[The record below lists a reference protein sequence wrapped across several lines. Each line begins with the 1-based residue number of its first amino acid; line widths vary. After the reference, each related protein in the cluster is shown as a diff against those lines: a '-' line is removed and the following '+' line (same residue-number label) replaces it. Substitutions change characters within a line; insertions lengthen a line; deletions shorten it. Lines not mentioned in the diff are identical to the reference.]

1 LKAGGMNTPR
11 RLIWQLYPSYLVL
24 VLCAVLAVSWFAT
37 DFMRRFYL
45 DHLRTTLAYHGRIM
59 QARIAADL
67 MPLAPQRLDRA
78 CKAAAAEIPVRFTV
92 ILPDGVVVADS
103 EENPRTMDN
112 HSNRPE
118 IRTALEG
125 ATGHAQRYSTTLN
138 QRMMYVAA
146 PVTREGRLLA
156 VLRTALPLTTIDGA
170 LKAVYVKMAVAGLLI
185 AILAA
190 GVGLFV
196 SRRISRPLERMRK
209 RADQYARG
217 ELGARIQPPATLEL
231 ASLAEALNTMAGQLK
246 YRMDAIERQRNEL
259 EAVLSSMVEGVIAL
273 DIEESVI
280 SLNSAAKKMFP
291 DTSHE
296 GRSLAELV
304 RSHDLAEMVK
314 SVKKSGQAVRADITY
329 GWQERILE
337 AHCMPLYSGPLEDS
351 GGGHMGTLLVLHDV
365 TQLRRLENIRRD
377 FAANVSHEIKTPL
390 TAIKGF
396 VETLR
401 DSDLSNPD
409 ESRRFLTI
417 IARHVDRL
425 AAIIDDLMHLS
436 RIEQS
441 DETRELAIAPCQV
454 RELLANVASLCRERA
469 DAKGIEIGIDCS
481 ADLTAR
487 MDAHLMEQA
496 VLNLLDNAIKY
507 TSRSPAR
514 IKLRAALVD
523 SELRIVVS
531 DQGIGIGQKHL
542 PRLFER
548 FYRVDKARSRHVGGT
563 GLGLA
568 IVKHIV
574 QAHGGKVSVE
584 SELGQGT
591 TFTLRLPNAI
601 QKTSV

>member
-1 LKAGGMNTPR
+1 MKTPR

-24 VLCAVLAVSWFAT
+24 VLCAVLAVSWYAT
-37 DFMRRFYL
+37 DFMRSFYL

-59 QARIAADL
+59 QARIADDL
-67 MPLAPQRLDRA
+67 IPLDPQRLDRD

-103 EENPRTMDN
+103 EEDPRKMDN

-125 ATGHAQRYSTTLN
+125 ATGHSERYSTTLN

-156 VLRTALPLTTIDGA
+156 VMRTALPLTTIDEA
-170 LKAVYVKMAVAGLLI
+170 LKTVYLKMAVAGLLI

-190 GVGLFV
+190 GVGLYV
-196 SRRISRPLERMRK
+196 SRHISRPIEMMRK
-209 RADQYARG
+209 GADQYARG
-217 ELGARIQPPATLEL
+217 ELGVRIQPPATLEL
-231 ASLAEALNTMAGQLK
+231 ASLAQALNTMAGQLK
-246 YRMDAIERQRNEL
+246 YRMDAIVRQRNEL

-273 DIEESVI
+273 DIEERVI

-291 DTSHE
+291 NTSHE

-304 RSHDLAEMVK
+304 RSHELAEMVK
-314 SVKKSGQAVRADITY
+314 RVQESGSAVRADITY

-337 AHCMPLYSGPLEDS
+337 VHCTPLYSGPLEDG

-365 TQLRRLENIRRD
+365 TQLRRLENIRKD

-401 DSDLSNPD
+401 DADPMD
-409 ESRRFLTI
+409 QEESRRFLAI

-425 AAIIDDLMHLS
+425 AAIIDDLMYLS

-441 DETRELAIAPCQV
+441 DETRELAIEPCQV
-454 RELLANVASLCRERA
+454 RELLTNAANLCRERA
-469 DAKGIEIGIDCS
+469 EAKGIEIGVECG
-481 ADLTAR
+481 ADLTAPI
-487 MDAHLMEQA
+487 DAHLMEQA
-496 VLNLLDNAIKY
+496 VLNLLDNAVKY
-507 TSRSPAR
+507 TNRSPAR
-514 IKLRAALVD
+514 IKLGATLVD
-523 SELRIVVS
+523 HELHIVVS
-531 DQGIGIGQKHL
+531 DQGIGISRKHL

-548 FYRVDKARSRHVGGT
+548 FYRVDKARSRHLGGT

-568 IVKHIV
+568 IVKHIA
-574 QAHGGKVSVE
+574 QAHGGRVTVQ
-584 SELGQGT
+584 SELGYGS
-591 TFTLRLPNAI
+591 TFTLHLPL
-601 QKTSV
+601 SG

>member
-1 LKAGGMNTPR
+1 MAGGMRTPR

-67 MPLAPQRLDRA
+67 VPLAPQRLDRD

-103 EENPRTMDN
+103 EEDPRKMDN

-125 ATGHAQRYSTTLN
+125 ATGHSERYSTTLK

-146 PVTREGRLLA
+146 PVTQGERLLA
-156 VLRTALPLTTIDGA
+156 VLRTALPLTMIDEA

-190 GVGLFV
+190 GVGLYV
-196 SRRISRPLERMRK
+196 SRRISRPIERMRQG
-209 RADQYARG
+209 ADQYARG
-217 ELGARIQPPATLEL
+217 ELGVRIQPPATLEL
-231 ASLAEALNTMAGQLK
+231 AILAEALNTMAGQLK
-246 YRMDAIERQRNEL
+246 YRMDAIVRQRNEL

-273 DIEESVI
+273 DIEERVI

-291 DTSHE
+291 NTSHE
-296 GRSLAELV
+296 GRSLAELA
-304 RSHDLAEMVK
+304 RSHKLAEMVK
-314 SVKKSGQAVRADITY
+314 RVQESGSAVRADITY
-329 GWQERILE
+329 GWQERILD
-337 AHCMPLYSGPLEDS
+337 AHCTPLEDG

-365 TQLRRLENIRRD
+365 TQLRRLENMRKD

-401 DSDLSNPD
+401 DADRVNQE

-425 AAIIDDLMHLS
+425 AAIIDDLMYLS

-441 DETRELAIAPCQV
+441 DESRELAIEPCQV
-454 RELLANVASLCRERA
+454 RELLSSVAGLCRERA
-469 DAKGIEIGIDCS
+469 EAKGIEIGIECG

-487 MDAHLMEQA
+487 LDAQLMEQA
-496 VLNLLDNAIKY
+496 VLNLLDNAVKY
-507 TSRSPAR
+507 TNRSPAR
-514 IKLRAALVD
+514 IDLGATLVD
-523 SELRIVVS
+523 GELHIVVT
-531 DQGIGIGQKHL
+531 DQGIGISRKHL

-548 FYRVDKARSRHVGGT
+548 FYRVDKARSRHLGGT

-568 IVKHIV
+568 IVKHIA
-574 QAHGGKVSVE
+574 QAHGGRVTVQ
-584 SELGQGT
+584 SEPGHGS
-591 TFTLRLPNAI
+591 TFTLRLPH
-601 QKTSV
+601 TV